1 MKIAFFV
8 GSIEISGGS
17 YVIFQHALH
26 LRDAGHEV
34 TLVVLYPWSERDT
47 HWHPAIQ
54 ALRLVPIGALGEERF
69 DLALATWWRTAL
81 DLHQVNA
88 ARYGYFVQSI
98 ESRFYP
104 EHEGPLRGLVDAT
117 YDFGLPGITEADWI
131 RDYLRERHGSDFALV
146 HNGIRKDLYRP
157 DGPQA
162 APRRGK
168 RLRVLVE
175 GSLGVPFKNVGR
187 TLKLARAAGVETW
200 LLTGS
205 DVGYYPGVS
214 RVFSRVPIHEVP
226 AVYRACD
233 VLVKL
238 SFVEGMFGPPL
249 EMFHCGGTAIVYD
262 VTGHDQYMRH
272 EQNGLIIRSGDEAAV
287 VAGIRGLDADRDR
300 LRRLQAGARAT
311 ADAWPD
317 WARSSARFAEA
328 VLELAGRATPGRD
341 ELRAHNQAAWAR
353 YVPLEQARLAGVPT
367 PTATQRLLRR
377 IIARVDTFP
386 RLARARRIAGYW
398 REGA

>member
-26 LRDAGHEV
+26 LRDAGHDV
-34 TLVVLYPWSERDT
+34 TLVVLYPWSERDMD
-47 HWHPAIQ
+47 WHPAIR

-104 EHEGPLRGLVDAT
+104 EHEGPLRGLVDST

-131 RDYLRERHGSDFALV
+131 RDYLRERHGASFALV

-157 DGPQA
+157 DGPLA
-162 APRRGK
+162 APRRGE

-187 TLKLARAAGVETW
+187 TLKLARAARVETW

-205 DVGYYPGVS
+205 DVQRYPGVS
-214 RVFSRVPIHEVP
+214 RVFSRVPIHAVP
-226 AVYRACD
+226 AVYRSCD

-238 SFVEGMFGPPL
+238 SYVEGMFGPPL

-262 VTGHDQYMRH
+262 VTGHDQYMVDGR
-272 EQNGLIIRSGDEAAV
+272 NGLVIRSRDEAAV
-287 VAGIRGLDADRDR
+287 VAAIRGLDADRDR
-300 LRRLQAGARAT
+300 LRALKQGAAAT
-311 ADAWPD
+311 AAAWPD
-317 WARSSARFAEA
+317 WAVSSARFAAA
-328 VLELAGRATPGRD
+328 VGEIADATTPGRD
-341 ELRAHNQAAWAR
+341 ELREHNAAAWAR
-353 YVPLEQARLAGVPT
+353 YVPLEQARLQAIPAPSV
-367 PTATQRLLRR
+367 ARRLLRR
-377 IIARVDTFP
+377 IISRADRLPRV
-386 RLARARRIAGYW
+386 ARARRVAGFW
-398 REGA
+398 LESV